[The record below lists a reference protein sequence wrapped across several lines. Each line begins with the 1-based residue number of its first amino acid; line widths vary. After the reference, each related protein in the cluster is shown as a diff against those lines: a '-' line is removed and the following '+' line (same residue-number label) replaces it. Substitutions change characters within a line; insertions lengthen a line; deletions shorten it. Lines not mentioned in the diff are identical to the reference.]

1 MTRTPKKILLAT
13 DLSCRCDRALDR
25 TVALAAEWGARLLV
39 VHALETP
46 LAVTDAP
53 SWRRPTDAR
62 RVAERRIR
70 ADLRD
75 VTDVELEVVVERGEP
90 SALVLEVA
98 DRLGCD
104 LIATGVAR
112 DETLGRILLGRTVE
126 TVVRRS
132 QVPVLVVKSR
142 PRGPYRRVMVASDF
156 SETSRKALLT
166 ALGMFPRSHVALFHA
181 FDVPF
186 ETCVDDKM
194 AAREAFANEARRE
207 AEAFLASMPS
217 PAARGVPIHCEYGS
231 PTSLLRAMMEEMTV
245 DLVVCGTRGRSR
257 AVELLVGSVA
267 QALLTGLPGDVL
279 VVPRAHEAGEL
290 HRAS

>member
-25 TVALAAEWGARLLV
+25 TVALAAGWGARLV
-39 VHALETP
+39 IVHALESP

-62 RVAERRIR
+62 RVAEQRIR

-75 VTDVELEVVVERGEP
+75 AAPVDRELVVERGEP
-90 SALVLEVA
+90 AALVLEVA
-98 DRLGCD
+98 ERHGCD
-104 LIATGVAR
+104 MIVTGVAR

-132 QVPVLVVKSR
+132 KVPVLVVKAR
-142 PRGPYRRVMVASDF
+142 PHGPYRRVMVASDF

-166 ALGMFPRSHVALFHA
+166 ALAMFPASNVELFHA

-194 AAREAFANEARRE
+194 AARETFANEARRE

-217 PAARGVPIHCEYGS
+217 PEARRVPISCEYGS
-231 PTSLLRAMMEEMTV
+231 PTSLLRALMEETSV
-245 DLVVCGTRGRSR
+245 DLVVCGTRGRGR
-257 AVELLVGSVA
+257 AVELLMGSVA

-279 VVPRAHEAGEL
+279 VVPRAHDAGEL
-290 HRAS
+290 RRTG